1 MLKKCMSWKGKKMT
15 RDDIKNQFPD
25 ATDEQITAILDIYG
39 TDINNAKKNNVDPKE
54 LKRLQGIE
62 AEYTKLKEADLTDAE
77 KIQKALNEAEDTKLE
92 YEKKFNQLEAER
104 ILVSSGLTEDDYK
117 DLMEGIV
124 SSDIERT
131 RLMANSLASVIS
143 RQKETAMQKA
153 KEELMDGTPIP
164 NNNSGSGKE
173 EESEA
178 EKAAKAIADS
188 QKTSNDATKSV
199 LENYL

>member
-25 ATDEQITAILDIYG
+25 ATDEQIIAILDIYG

-62 AEYTKLKEADLTDAE
+62 AEYTKLKETDLTDAE